1 MTPCRTT
8 AVWLWLKHGLQSK
21 ISLVKS
27 HDLFNARHL
36 VIVFSYCSLL
46 FNIVGEVF
54 FTCTFVCGGLF
65 LAKGKGPLTCF
76 SQYNYS
82 KLNTMKCIGN

>member
-27 HDLFNARHL
+27 HDLFNTGAL
-36 VIVFSYCSLL
+36 VLVFSYCLIL
-46 FNIVGEVF
+46 WV
-54 FTCTFVCGGLF
+54 
-65 LAKGKGPLTCF
+65 KCF
-76 SQYNYS
+76 SHVAH
-82 KLNTMKCIGN
+82 LFVVV